1 MIASLVSLAVTVA
14 ALLLML
20 SLPLGDSH
28 AGGAQFVRNL
38 PQLLFVEATKIR
50 GNFDGVEKR
59 SGYGHDPNN
68 IVAPRRAG

>member
-28 AGGAQFVRNL
+28 AGGAL
-38 PQLLFVEATKIR
+38 
-50 GNFDGVEKR
+50 
-59 SGYGHDPNN
+59 
-68 IVAPRRAG
+68 RRAAALARLPCAYGCPAVR